1 MYHFFIVLTPKVQ
14 NSFRCSCILSENI
27 VKRRSYF
34 FPHNKNVAFYVSD
47 DVLKSSKSNEYHFS
61 KTYFL
66 DLKYVVMQLVDLKK
80 L

>member
-14 NSFRCSCILSENI
+14 NSFRCSCIWSENI